1 MSSARKGDD
10 TDENEEKKRF
20 CRYCFEDDAQ
30 ELLIAPCTYFLFQM
44 HISYLFN
51 TCVSSLITQLHIHML
66 TQAMMHTY
74 VKRSNC
80 RSLLRRPEIRP
91 SFVPETMATNG
102 IGESTCTSV
111 VLDRAGEI
119 QDMWSM

>member
-10 TDENEEKKRF
+10 TDEDEEKKRF

-30 ELLIAPCTYFLFQM
+30 ERLIAPCTYFLFRM

-51 TCVSSLITQLHIHML
+51 TCVSFLITQLRIRAL
-66 TQAMMHTY
+66 IQAMMHTLT
-74 VKRSNC
+74 R

-102 IGESTCTSV
+102 IGESTCSSV

-119 QDMWSM
+119 QDMWSV